1 MLYQFQ
7 KELERSMK
15 LSKEEHL
22 TILACIFGMTIM
34 MIESK
39 YSTND
44 EKDAVLSLLI
54 VPVLMLLYAR
64 YLFKKNE
71 K

>member
-1 MLYQFQ
+1 
-7 KELERSMK
+7 
-15 LSKEEHL
+15 
-22 TILACIFGMTIM
+22 M

-71 K
+71 KWIYVLKFKKKLYIYISKIRLDIGYF